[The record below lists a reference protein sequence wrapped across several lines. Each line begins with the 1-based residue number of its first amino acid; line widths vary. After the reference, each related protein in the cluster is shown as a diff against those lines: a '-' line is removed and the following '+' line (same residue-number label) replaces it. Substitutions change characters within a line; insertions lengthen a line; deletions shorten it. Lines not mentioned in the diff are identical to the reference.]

1 MYLIKKKLQ
10 DMMFYPSLDEDKL
23 NNLLTCISYPKVTE
37 YDKFVCKSN
46 GCVIFDIIN
55 DKNLPLPSQSL
66 PSQSLPSASLLLLE
80 ELPSQLPSSLPSQ
93 SLPLPLPSEPLSLPL
108 PSEPLPLPSEQLSSL
123 PSSLPPLIEFI
134 NKNNNKS
141 SKLQIPFYSFH
152 SIVFNRNGLSDLIIK
167 LNLKA
172 ERFILIEYNSISKF
186 FLIV

>member
-1 MYLIKKKLQ
+1 MYLIKKKIQ

-55 DKNLPLPSQSL
+55 DNNLQSQ
-66 PSQSLPSASLLLLE
+66 
-80 ELPSQLPSSLPSQ
+80 
-93 SLPLPLPSEPLSLPL
+93 
-108 PSEPLPLPSEQLSSL
+108 LPSEQLLLPLPSSLSL

-152 SIVFNRNGLSDLIIK
+152 SIVFNRNGLSDLIIN